1 LIFQTYSYGSDKA
14 AFLSA
19 YLEAKHGHSNLL
31 AAIDQAHWVQG
42 DLVA

>member
-1 LIFQTYSYGSDKA
+1 LIFQTYSYGSDEA

-19 YLEAKHGHSNLL
+19 YPEAKHGHSKLL
-31 AAIDQAHWVQG
+31 AAIDQARRARG